1 MQQFP
6 RTYWGLWRKA
16 LAEIVAAFSTAQVS
30 YANPVGPTVVDG
42 SASFS
47 IQGNLLTVTNS
58 PGAILNWHS
67 FSIGQGEIT
76 KFIQQSS
83 ASVVL
88 NRVVGLDPS
97 SILGA
102 LQSSGREFLINP
114 NGIVF
119 GQGAQINVAGLVASR
134 HSKGVIK

>member
-6 RTYWGLWRKA
+6 RACWGVWRNA
-16 LAEIVAAFSTAQVS
+16 LVIIVAAYSTAQVS
-30 YANPVGPTVVDG
+30 YASPVGPTVVNG

-47 IQGNLLTVTNS
+47 TQGNLLTVTNS

-76 KFIQQSS
+76 SFIQQSA

-88 NRVVGLDPS
+88 NRVVELDLL
-97 SILGA
+97 SISKLHQNRQSVGPRRSQEKGA
-102 LQSSGREFLINP
+102 SHATTL
-114 NGIVF
+114 
-119 GQGAQINVAGLVASR
+119 
-134 HSKGVIK
+134 